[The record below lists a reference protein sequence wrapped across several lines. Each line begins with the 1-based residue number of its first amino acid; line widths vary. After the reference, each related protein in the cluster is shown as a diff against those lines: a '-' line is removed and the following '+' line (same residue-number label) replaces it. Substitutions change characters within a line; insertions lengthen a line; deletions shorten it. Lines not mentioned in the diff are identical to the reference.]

1 MALCFRFGDRDS
13 GKEAQCNSKYLQVS
27 LISQDL
33 SVVGELLA
41 QIGLQV
47 YRVLMSETNK
57 AFRTE
62 QDSMG
67 DVHVPSGAYYGAQTQ
82 RAIENFRISGRR
94 LSRGFIAALGMIKHA
109 AAEVNNTLGLLDD
122 EKCEAIR
129 QAAEEV
135 VEGNLDEHFAL
146 DIYQT
151 GSGTSSNMNTNEVIA
166 NRAVSYTHLTL
177 PTSDLV

>member
-1 MALCFRFGDRDS
+1 ML
-13 GKEAQCNSKYLQVS
+13 
-27 LISQDL
+27 
-33 SVVGELLA
+33 VVGEVLA

-57 AFRTE
+57 AFRIE

-67 DVHVPSGAYYGAQTQ
+67 EMHVPSGAYYGAQTQ

-135 VEGNLDEHFAL
+135 VE
-146 DIYQT
+146 
-151 GSGTSSNMNTNEVIA
+151 
-166 NRAVSYTHLTL
+166 
-177 PTSDLV
+177 